1 MSFEMQSDTAETG
14 TERDHH
20 PSQCWDTV
28 QSQSPVSFQLFL
40 SQDSVTVEVLR
51 KCSAVGGGFQRQR
64 EVAGGHL
71 SLLTLLIRTQ
81 EGT

>member
-1 MSFEMQSDTAETG
+1 M
-14 TERDHH
+14 
-20 PSQCWDTV
+20 
-28 QSQSPVSFQLFL
+28 
-40 SQDSVTVEVLR
+40 TVEVLR